1 MLTFAGGHSSQ
12 LMLNLLMLAVRALS
26 IALSFWTGSVMRPRH
41 TNCSNRFCIVCLRIV
56 SLRIFVL
63 TLSALCAV
71 PSEGRP
77 PAAGTQAPQS
87 IGSISST
94 GSVSING
101 LPAPADATIFS
112 GDTVRTTET
121 GTAAISI
128 SGKGAIKL
136 APNTEMSFAPD
147 PRYTGELR
155 AGMVVLNSF
164 GGATDISVRTG
175 TYVVAPVMQAQQS
188 ASKIERQADGSFTIS
203 CLDGSVGL
211 IPLEGAT
218 GRVLQSGQS
227 IKVLPSGQ
235 FEQVPRGAEAPATAP
250 PESPSPG
257 TPAPPPVHAN
267 NKKDTYILLGV
278 AGGGAV
284 IIAAALAGRGHGNSS
299 VSPSTP

>member
-1 MLTFAGGHSSQ
+1 
-12 LMLNLLMLAVRALS
+12 
-26 IALSFWTGSVMRPRH
+26 MRPRP
-41 TNCSNRFCIVCLRIV
+41 TNCSNRFCNISLRII
-56 SLRIFVL
+56 SLHIFVL

-71 PSEGRP
+71 SSEGRA
-77 PAAGTQAPQS
+77 PAARTQAPQS

-101 LPAPADATIFS
+101 VPAPADATIFS
-112 GDTVRTTET
+112 GDTVRTSET

-155 AGMVVLNSF
+155 TGMVVMNSF
-164 GGATDISVRTG
+164 GGTTDISVRAG
-175 TYVVAPVMQAQQS
+175 AYVVAPVIQALQS

-227 IKVLPSGQ
+227 VKLLPSGQ
-235 FEQVPRGAEAPATAP
+235 FEQVPKGAEAPATAP
-250 PESPSPG
+250 PETPSPS

-267 NKKDTYILLGV
+267 SNKNAYILLGL
-278 AGGGAV
+278 AGGGAA
-284 IIAAALAGRGHGNSS
+284 IIAAAVAGHGHGSSS